1 MRAMRFLVV
10 CGLSFLLMMLQ
21 GCAIWGVG
29 LTLTA
34 KNNDFPVS
42 FSEGIL
48 GYDNELVLQD
58 GYEVVHH
65 FIMEKSHFTWNAWNL
80 MWGNRERFDLSDE
93 FEEVVRIH
101 NGEAIVNLKI
111 KGKEAFTF
119 IYFLSGLLTL
129 GLIAPHSMNVTIEGD
144 VIRLTPTTTASAVIP
159 LWSNNSSSLAVS
171 KIRKLFHA
179 DGFKEGTGF
188 DRRLLAG

>member
-10 CGLSFLLMMLQ
+10 GGLSFLLMMMQ

-48 GYDNELVLQD
+48 GYDNELIVRD

-65 FIMEKSHFTWNAWNL
+65 FTMEKSHFTWNAWNVL
-80 MWGNRERFDLSDE
+80 FGNPKRFDLSDE
-93 FEEVVRIH
+93 FEEVVRSH
-101 NGEAIVNLKI
+101 NGEAIVNLRI
-111 KGKEAFTF
+111 QQESGATF
-119 IYFLSGLLTL
+119 HYFLSGLLTL
-129 GLIAPHSMNVTIEGD
+129 GLIAPNSMNVTIEGD
-144 VIRLTPTTTASAVIP
+144 VIRLKATTAKAVIP
-159 LWSNNSSSLAVS
+159 STQIQHLSY
-171 KIRKLFHA
+171 
-179 DGFKEGTGF
+179 
-188 DRRLLAG
+188 

>member
-10 CGLSFLLMMLQ
+10 CGLSFLLMIMQ
-21 GCAIWGVG
+21 GCASWGVG

-48 GYDNELVLQD
+48 GYDNELILQD
-58 GYEVVHH
+58 DYEVVHH
-65 FIMEKSHFTWNAWNL
+65 FSMEKSHFTWNAWNL

-119 IYFLSGLLTL
+119 IYLLSGLLTL
-129 GLIAPHSMNVTIEGD
+129 GLIAPHSVNVTIEGD
-144 VIRLTPTTTASAVIP
+144 VIQLKSPTTISDVSPSIR
-159 LWSNNSSSLAVS
+159 SN
-171 KIRKLFHA
+171 
-179 DGFKEGTGF
+179 T
-188 DRRLLAG
+188 